1 MKRLR
6 FTSCMAFLVNGMLA
20 VMTGT
25 IITYLVRDY
34 GISQAAAGRMVAAQS
49 VGNLIMVLLSGFI
62 IQLIGRK
69 KSLLLFP
76 ILFAVGFG
84 GVAFVNNEFALYIL
98 MVLTGLGWG
107 LCNNIL
113 NIIMMESGGGNQHA
127 LYMLRGR
134 FVPRPFFRG
143 CRYRI
148 RSVVEGCCNLGC
160 RPLARP
166 SSGICGC

>member
-69 KSLLLFP
+69 KELVVINLVFYTDLKTHPLLNHQT
-76 ILFAVGFG
+76 IQYA
-84 GVAFVNNEFALYIL
+84 
-98 MVLTGLGWG
+98 
-107 LCNNIL
+107 
-113 NIIMMESGGGNQHA
+113 
-127 LYMLRGR
+127 
-134 FVPRPFFRG
+134 
-143 CRYRI
+143 
-148 RSVVEGCCNLGC
+148 
-160 RPLARP
+160 
-166 SSGICGC
+166 

>member
-69 KSLLLFP
+69 KSLLLIFQRATVHWHA
-76 ILFAVGFG
+76 IGC
-84 GVAFVNNEFALYIL
+84 NCNEGKRKAGCSA
-98 MVLTGLGWG
+98 MT
-107 LCNNIL
+107 
-113 NIIMMESGGGNQHA
+113 SGINSRRTSQHA
-127 LYMLRGR
+127 H
-134 FVPRPFFRG
+134 PDHP
-143 CRYRI
+143 YRHY
-148 RSVVEGCCNLGC
+148 EY
-160 RPLARP
+160 
-166 SSGICGC
+166 

>member
-69 KSLLLFP
+69 KVSLAFP
-76 ILFAVGFG
+76 DTF
-84 GVAFVNNEFALYIL
+84 
-98 MVLTGLGWG
+98 
-107 LCNNIL
+107 C
-113 NIIMMESGGGNQHA
+113 
-127 LYMLRGR
+127 GR
-134 FVPRPFFRG
+134 FRRCCFRKQ
-143 CRYRI
+143 
-148 RSVVEGCCNLGC
+148 
-160 RPLARP
+160 
-166 SSGICGC
+166 

>member
-1 MKRLR
+1 
-6 FTSCMAFLVNGMLA
+6 MAFLVNGMLA

-113 NIIMMESGGGNQHA
+113 NIIMMESGGGIST
-127 LYMLRGR
+127 LYTCYAAGSFLG
-134 FVPRPFFRG
+134 PFFVVAVTG
-143 CRYRI
+143 FGLSWKAAVI
-148 RSVVEGCCNLGC
+148 SVAVLS
-160 RPLARP
+160 LALLP
-166 SSGICGC
+166 GFAGVKTSSAARA